1 MKIKT
6 EEWMVEEWNKNHAV
20 GTEVILTNDFD
31 EEIETV
37 TRSEAWIVCGSAV
50 VMVKGISGG
59 YCLDRIRPK
68 K

>member
-1 MKIKT
+1 MKMKT
-6 EEWMVEEWNKNHAV
+6 EEWMVDEWNKNHVV
-20 GTEVILTNDFD
+20 GTEVILTNDSD

-59 YCLDRIRPK
+59 YSLDRIRQK